1 MKRSVFMLAALMMV
15 SALALGQTTV
25 KGDFS
30 ADVNSE
36 GWALAAGTGDRT
48 HIEFITFSKPF
59 NTAPA
64 VMVSLAGFDATPG
77 KDGTVRVH
85 IAAEKI
91 TKVGCV
97 IKIKA
102 WGDSK
107 VNGVWGSYMA
117 FGK

>member
-1 MKRSVFMLAALMMV
+1 MKRTACILAALMMV
-15 SALALGQTTV
+15 TGFAFGQTTV

-30 ADVNSE
+30 AGVNSE
-36 GWALAAGTGDRT
+36 GWALAQGTGDRT
-48 HIEFITFSKPF
+48 HIEFITFDKAYGE
-59 NTAPA
+59 APK
-64 VMVSLAGFDATPG
+64 VMVSLTGFDATPG

-85 IAAEKI
+85 VAAEKI